1 MILVLK
7 IGIEQIEHCPYD
19 YDDCQ
24 QDGVGDDHYSVQDD
38 DVGDDHYS
46 VQDDDVGDDQRCW
59 GMQVGGQKQTPA
71 TPL

>member
-1 MILVLK
+1 MIMVLK
-7 IGIEQIEHCPYD
+7 IEHCPCMIVMIVSKIMIND
-19 YDDCQ
+19 
-24 QDGVGDDHYSVQDD
+24 GDDHYSAQDD
-38 DVGDDHYS
+38 DAGDDHYS

>member
-19 YDDCQ
+19 HDDCQ

-38 DVGDDHYS
+38 DVGDDKSPYNRYDYGAQNRH
-46 VQDDDVGDDQRCW
+46 
-59 GMQVGGQKQTPA
+59 
-71 TPL
+71 